1 MDNELNNIYD
11 ELEENL
17 QKQYAFMLIN
27 NSLDDSLAHY
37 YDKKIIQNNLSEKI
51 ENIEEFIKNKKLTS
65 FDSF

>member
-1 MDNELNNIYD
+1 
-11 ELEENL
+11 
-17 QKQYAFMLIN
+17 MLIN
-27 NSLDDSLAHY
+27 NSLDDSLANY